1 MEPELKHI
9 DGKKNRIKTMYAR
22 NGVIIA
28 VTIEDIE
35 KSLTIKQVLERLQGI
50 QAMNHPA
57 QLPEERK
64 EIQRITD
71 LGLAAVA
78 EARKQLGKTEMPE
91 SLKLYLAV
99 R

>member
-35 KSLTIKQVLERLQGI
+35 KSLTIKQVLERLEGI
-50 QAMNHPA
+50 LSMDHPA
-57 QLPEERK
+57 QLPEERR
-64 EIQRITD
+64 ELHRLRD
-71 LGLAAVA
+71 LSLAAVV
-78 EARKQLGKTEMPE
+78 EARKQLGKTDIPE
-91 SLKLYLAV
+91 SLKLFLATK
-99 R
+99 